1 MSQEKTPGKTPRGV
15 FTVYS
20 FCGVFHQ
27 ENPSNFHLH
36 HLRNLSRGFF
46 PVTLLTIHNV
56 HRKRYFKIPTSLKYL
71 HIFLFFFYQINRY
84 LKKLVASNH
93 KSRASLSPNWCH
105 FCPPRKNVL
114 IFPRK
119 FALEAGKTLERSKNQ
134 SSRSGVMSLLK
145 NQDWPKI

>member
-1 MSQEKTPGKTPRGV
+1 MGY
-15 FTVYS
+15 FT
-20 FCGVFHQ
+20 
-27 ENPSNFHLH
+27 PSNFNLQL
-36 HLRNLSRGFF
+36 LRGLSLWYYWPPIKVVPEGWTITAQ
-46 PVTLLTIHNV
+46 PSGTTLPPRVYTEKDIVKHQ
-56 HRKRYFKIPTSLKYL
+56 PASS
-71 HIFLFFFYQINRY
+71 FLCSFFYQINRY
-84 LKKLVASNH
+84 LKKLVTSNH

-105 FCPPRKNVL
+105 FCLPRKNVL